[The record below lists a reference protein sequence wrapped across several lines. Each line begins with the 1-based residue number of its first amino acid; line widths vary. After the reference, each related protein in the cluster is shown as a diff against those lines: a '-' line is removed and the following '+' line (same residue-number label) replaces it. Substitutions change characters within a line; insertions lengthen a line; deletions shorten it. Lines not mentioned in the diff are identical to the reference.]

1 MRLTVIR
8 EDGFISVDGE
18 NYNEIDLSDMGTT
31 WAIQWYDTW
40 GEVEDDDPLT
50 PNERIEDETLVQ
62 PYVDKWTARKAAVAA
77 EVLVA
82 AEDLVAAQAA
92 WDALTDEEKE
102 EAGPRPE

>member
-77 EVLVA
+77 EA
-82 AEDLVAAQAA
+82 AEALAAAQAA
-92 WDALTDEEKE
+92 WDAMTDVEKE

>member
-40 GEVEDDDPLT
+40 GEVEGDDPLT

-77 EVLVA
+77 EA
-82 AEDLVAAQAA
+82 LVAAQAA

>member
-77 EVLVA
+77 EA
-82 AEDLVAAQAA
+82 LVAAQAA